1 MSTTDKV
8 SASECDWE
16 SGKLGREE
24 QYVRRASRDKEV
36 SLDEALN
43 LQMISIRLQHQL
55 IEDLKFIAKANGV
68 GYQPL
73 IRDILQRFVVGEVK
87 AIVRE
92 VKERRAREEAEAK
105 REPEQAARELAEAEA
120 ACQKKAA

>member
-1 MSTTDKV
+1 MNATDKV
-8 SASECDWE
+8 SVSECEWE

-24 QYVRRASRDKEV
+24 QYVRRASKDKEA
-36 SLDEALN
+36 SLDEAMN

-73 IRDILQRFVVGEVK
+73 IRDVLQRFVVGEVK
-87 AIVRE
+87 EIVRE
-92 VKERRAREEAEAK
+92 VKARRAREEAGAK
-105 REPEQAARELAEAEA
+105 LAQEEAAREVAEVDTAS
-120 ACQKKAA
+120 QKKAA